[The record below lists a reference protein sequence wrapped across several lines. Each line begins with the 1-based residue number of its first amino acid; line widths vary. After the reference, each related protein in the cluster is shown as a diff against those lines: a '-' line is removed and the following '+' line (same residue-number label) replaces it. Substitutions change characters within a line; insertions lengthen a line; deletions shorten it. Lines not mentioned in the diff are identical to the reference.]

1 MRSVWDFREIG
12 LFKMLFSD
20 AITEY
25 MADRSSGLWV
35 RPTGEMYVANFG
47 GTGLSGTYS
56 FSCTACW
63 PAA

>member
-1 MRSVWDFREIG
+1 
-12 LFKMLFSD
+12 MLFSD